1 MSVFFDYDPHTGVT
15 QTFDYDPVTEDVR
28 LTSTQNLDAFF
39 EAIKQKRDNPEAWA
53 KGVKEEF
60 AHYATIPPVFQMK
73 MLTEDHVDINNP
85 HQTKEMMKVVNTKY
99 PFLKVTTAMVK

>member
-1 MSVFFDYDPHTGVT
+1 MSVFFDYDPNTGVT

-28 LTSTQNLDAFF
+28 LTSIQNLDTFF
-39 EAIKQKRDNPEAWA
+39 EAVKQKRDNPEAWA

-60 AHYATIPPVFQMK
+60 AHYASIPPVIEMELLKQGI
-73 MLTEDHVDINNP
+73 DIHNP
-85 HQTKEMMKVVNTKY
+85 HQTKELLKAINTKY

>member
-1 MSVFFDYDPHTGVT
+1 MSVFFDYDPNTGVT

-28 LTSTQNLDAFF
+28 LTSTQNLDTFF
-39 EAIKQKRDNPEAWA
+39 EAVKQKRDNPEAWA

-60 AHYATIPPVFQMK
+60 AHYASIPPVIEMELLKQGI
-73 MLTEDHVDINNP
+73 DIHNP
-85 HQTKEMMKVVNTKY
+85 HQTKELLKAINTKY

>member
-1 MSVFFDYDPHTGVT
+1 MSVFFDYDPNTGVT

-28 LTSTQNLDAFF
+28 LTSTQDLDTFF
-39 EAIKQKRDNPEAWA
+39 ASVKAKRDNPEAWA

-60 AHYATIPPVFQMK
+60 AHYASIPPVIEMELLKQGI
-73 MLTEDHVDINNP
+73 DIHNP
-85 HQTKEMMKVVNTKY
+85 HQTKELMKAINTKY

>member
-1 MSVFFDYDPHTGVT
+1 MSVFFDYDPNTGVT

-28 LTSTQNLDAFF
+28 LTSTQDLDVFF
-39 EAIKQKRDNPEAWA
+39 ASVKAKRDNPEAWA

-60 AHYATIPPVFQMK
+60 AHYASIPPVIEMELLKQGI
-73 MLTEDHVDINNP
+73 DIHNP
-85 HQTKEMMKVVNTKY
+85 HQTKELMKAINTKY

>member
-1 MSVFFDYDPHTGVT
+1 MGVFFDYDPNTGVT

-39 EAIKQKRDNPEAWA
+39 AALKAKRDDPEAWK
-53 KGVKEEF
+53 KGVKEEW
-60 AHYATIPPVFQMK
+60 AHYASIPPVIEMELLKQGI
-73 MLTEDHVDINNP
+73 DIHNP
-85 HQTKEMMKVVNTKY
+85 HQTKELINAINTKY

>member
-1 MSVFFDYDPHTGVT
+1 MSVFFDYDPNTGVT

-28 LTSTQNLDAFF
+28 LTSTQNLDTFF
-39 EAIKQKRDNPEAWA
+39 EAVKQKRDNPDAWK

-60 AHYATIPPVFQMK
+60 AHYASIPPVIEMELLKQGI
-73 MLTEDHVDINNP
+73 DIHNP
-85 HQTKEMMKVVNTKY
+85 HQTKELLKAINTKY

>member
-1 MSVFFDYDPHTGVT
+1 MSVFFDYDPNTGIT

-39 EAIKQKRDNPEAWA
+39 AAVKAKRDNPDAWK
-53 KGVKEEF
+53 KGVKEEW
-60 AHYATIPPVFQMK
+60 AHYASIPPVIEMELLKQGIDM
-73 MLTEDHVDINNP
+73 NNP
-85 HQTKEMMKVVNTKY
+85 DQTKELLNAINTKY

>member
-1 MSVFFDYDPHTGVT
+1 MSVFFDYDPNTGVT

-28 LTSTQNLDAFF
+28 LTSTQDLDTFF
-39 EAIKQKRDNPEAWA
+39 ASVKAKRDNPEAWD

-60 AHYATIPPVFQMK
+60 AHYASIPPVIEMELLKQGI
-73 MLTEDHVDINNP
+73 DIHNP
-85 HQTKEMMKVVNTKY
+85 HQTKELMKAINTKY

>member
-28 LTSTQNLDAFF
+28 LTSTQDLDTFF
-39 EAIKQKRDNPEAWA
+39 ASVKAKRDNPDAWA

-60 AHYATIPPVFQMK
+60 AHYASIPPVIEMELLKQGI
-73 MLTEDHVDINNP
+73 DIHNP
-85 HQTKEMMKVVNTKY
+85 HQTKELLKAINTKY

>member
-1 MSVFFDYDPHTGVT
+1 MSVFFDYDPNTGVT

-28 LTSTQNLDAFF
+28 LTSTQNLDTFF

-60 AHYATIPPVFQMK
+60 AHYASIPPVIEMELLKQGI
-73 MLTEDHVDINNP
+73 DIHNP
-85 HQTKEMMKVVNTKY
+85 HQTKELLKAINTKY

>member
-1 MSVFFDYDPHTGVT
+1 MGVLFDYDPNTGVT

-39 EAIKQKRDNPEAWA
+39 EALKQKRNDPEAWK
-53 KGVKEEF
+53 KGVKDEF
-60 AHYATIPPVFQMK
+60 AHYATIPPVIQMELMK
-73 MLTEDHVDINNP
+73 QGIDIHNP
-85 HQTKEMMKVVNTKY
+85 HQTKELIHAINTQY

>member
-1 MSVFFDYDPHTGVT
+1 MSVFFDYDPNTGVT

-28 LTSTQNLDAFF
+28 LTSTQNLDTFF
-39 EAIKQKRDNPEAWA
+39 EAVKQKRDNPDAWK

-60 AHYATIPPVFQMK
+60 AHYASIPPVIEMELLKQGIDM
-73 MLTEDHVDINNP
+73 NNP
-85 HQTKEMMKVVNTKY
+85 HQTKELLRAINTKY

>member
-1 MSVFFDYDPHTGVT
+1 MSVFFDYDPNTGVT

-28 LTSTQNLDAFF
+28 LTSTQDLDNFF
-39 EAIKQKRDNPEAWA
+39 EQIKRKRDNPDAWA

-60 AHYATIPPVFQMK
+60 AHYASIPPVIEMELLKQGI
-73 MLTEDHVDINNP
+73 DIHNP
-85 HQTKEMMKVVNTKY
+85 HQTKELLKAINTKY

>member
-1 MSVFFDYDPHTGVT
+1 MSVFFDYDPNTGVT

-28 LTSTQNLDAFF
+28 LTSTQDLDTFF
-39 EAIKQKRDNPEAWA
+39 ASVKAKRDNPEAWA

-60 AHYATIPPVFQMK
+60 AHYASIPPVIEMELLKQGI
-73 MLTEDHVDINNP
+73 DIHNP
-85 HQTKEMMKVVNTKY
+85 HQTKELLKAINTKY

>member
-1 MSVFFDYDPHTGVT
+1 MSVFFDYDPTTGVT

-28 LTSTQNLDAFF
+28 LTSTQDLTAFF

-60 AHYATIPPVFQMK
+60 AHYATIPPVIQMELMK
-73 MLTEDHVDINNP
+73 KGIDIHNP
-85 HQTKEMMKVVNTKY
+85 NQTKELLKEINTSY
-99 PFLKVTTAMVK
+99 PYLKATTAMVR

>member
-1 MSVFFDYDPHTGVT
+1 MSVFFDYDPTTGVT

-28 LTSTQNLDAFF
+28 LTSTQDLTAFF

-60 AHYATIPPVFQMK
+60 AHYATIPPVIQMELMK
-73 MLTEDHVDINNP
+73 KGIDIHNP
-85 HQTKEMMKVVNTKY
+85 NQTKELLKEINSSY
-99 PFLKVTTAMVK
+99 PYLKATTAMVR

>member
-1 MSVFFDYDPHTGVT
+1 MSVFFDYDPNTGVT

-28 LTSTQNLDAFF
+28 LTSTQNLDTFF
-39 EAIKQKRDNPEAWA
+39 EAVKQKRDNPEAWA

-60 AHYATIPPVFQMK
+60 AHYASIPPVIEMELLKQGI
-73 MLTEDHVDINNP
+73 DINNP
-85 HQTKEMMKVVNTKY
+85 HQTKELLKAINTKY

>member
-1 MSVFFDYDPHTGVT
+1 MSVFFDYDPTTGVT

-28 LTSTQNLDAFF
+28 LTSTQDLTAFF

-60 AHYATIPPVFQMK
+60 AHYATVPPVIQMELMK
-73 MLTEDHVDINNP
+73 KGIDIHNP
-85 HQTKEMMKVVNTKY
+85 NQTKELLKEINTSY
-99 PFLKVTTAMVK
+99 PYLKTTTAMVR